1 MSDLTEEPGE
11 RFAATRRRLK
21 APGVLVRLILRDPH
35 HVPERVT
42 IFAVDRQAD
51 AARAWAEQA
60 RAAAP
65 DSSPAELAEVQRRR
79 TVGTARVDGAIAGTP
94 FFIALVP
101 AYVAFLWQEA
111 RLHLRVAALYGHD
124 PADPHVAADFLVL
137 RGVRADTGQALTGL
151 ADVRARPLPEKGAR
165 TPLRSWY
172 RAVVNVLVLAGFLA
186 PPEEGP
192 ARVSWI
198 ARAKQAVS
206 FTLAGLIWLL
216 TWVVPVTFMI
226 VMSWACES
234 DARRFGHRVTTHYG
248 RPDEDAAAAVERAD
262 RTAPGN
268 RAITFVRGVLVVLSV
283 AIPLAFVA
291 SAVFAGKGPF
301 GVNVPESAGALVALA
316 LVIGAGIAAVRG

>member
-1 MSDLTEEPGE
+1 MSDPLEEPRE
-11 RFAATRRRLK
+11 RWATTRRRLK
-21 APGVLVRLILRDPH
+21 APGALVRLVLRDPH

-42 IFAVDRQAD
+42 IFAIDRQAD

-65 DSSPAELAEVQRRR
+65 DHSPAALAEDQRRR
-79 TVGTARVDGAIAGTP
+79 TVGTARIDGAIAGTP

-101 AYVAFLWQEA
+101 AYVGFLWQEA
-111 RLHLRVAALYGHD
+111 RLHLRVAALFGHD

-137 RGVRADTGQALTGL
+137 RGVRANAQQAVAELEAT
-151 ADVRARPLPEKGAR
+151 RATPLPPPGAR

-172 RAVVNVLVLAGFLA
+172 RAVVNVLVLAGFLS
-186 PPEEGP
+186 PPEEG
-192 ARVSWI
+192 ARSLTWR
-198 ARAKQAVS
+198 ARAMQAIS
-206 FTLAGLIWLL
+206 FTVAGLIWVL

-234 DARRFGHRVTTHYG
+234 DARRFGHRVTTYYG
-248 RPDEDAAAAVERAD
+248 GQGDDAASAKARAD

-268 RAITFVRGVLVVLSV
+268 RAITFVRGALVALS
-283 AIPLAFVA
+283 ILLPLALVR
-291 SAVFAGKGPF
+291 SAVLAGKGPF

-316 LVIGAGIAAVRG
+316 LVIGVSIASVRT

>member
-1 MSDLTEEPGE
+1 MSDPLDVPDE
-11 RFAATRRRLK
+11 RWASARRRLK
-21 APGVLVRLILRDPH
+21 APGALVRIVLRDPH

-42 IFAVDRQAD
+42 IFAIDRQAD
-51 AARAWAEQA
+51 AARTWAQRA
-60 RAAAP
+60 RETAP
-65 DSSPAELAEVQRRR
+65 DSSPGELAEAQRRR

-124 PADPHVAADFLVL
+124 PADSHVAADFLVL
-137 RGVRADTGQALTGL
+137 RGVRANAQQALSELET
-151 ADVRARPLPEKGAR
+151 ARATPLPPPGAR

-172 RAVVNVLVLAGFLA
+172 RAVVNVLVLAGFLG

-192 ARVSWI
+192 KSVTWR
-198 ARAKQAVS
+198 ARAWHAIS
-206 FTLAGLIWLL
+206 FTVAGLIWAL
-216 TWVVPVTFMI
+216 TWVVPITFMI

-234 DARRFGHRVTTHYG
+234 DARRFGHRVTTYYG
-248 RPDEDAAAAVERAD
+248 SKGDDAAGAKARAD

-268 RAITFVRGVLVVLSV
+268 RAINFARGALVAVSIVL
-283 AIPLAFVA
+283 PLALVG
-291 SAVFAGKGPF
+291 SAVLGGHGPF

-316 LVIGAGIAAVRG
+316 LVLGVSIAAVRG